1 MVSEGK
7 IKTVNCA
14 ILLVND
20 DRMCYGDLVGCVRC
34 AKRSKIISE
43 DSSVIGVI
51 QPSVVC
57 ATARGEHERRAQPHK
72 RVLIFTDE
80 QSCSLQA
87 AAPLSSDGLQSH
99 QNGYLSQHPDMTVG
113 QVRQTQT
120 SP

>member
-1 MVSEGK
+1 MSKGK

-34 AKRSKIISE
+34 GKRSKIISE

-51 QPSVVC
+51 QPCVVC

-80 QSCSLQA
+80 HA
-87 AAPLSSDGLQSH
+87 AGSRTAQFRWPAISPERVL
-99 QNGYLSQHPDMTVG
+99 VA
-113 QVRQTQT
+113 T
-120 SP
+120 S